1 MRSRLVAALSVA
13 VMIVSASV
21 LVTALRA
28 PADLQPR
35 REWSGQHLTQ
45 SPQPSHPSCRDCDG
59 PAADLQ
65 SRPEG
70 GAAWREVLAALDLL
84 RARAY
89 AEFDARLLRAVYTP
103 RSRVLRADRALLRRY
118 HRRGVRV
125 AGLRMRVTGL
135 HVEERRSRH
144 VVLRVREQ
152 VSGGVAITA
161 GVRRMLSADEPET
174 RLITLHRDHGA
185 RWRIAAVGPP

>member
-35 REWSGQHLTQ
+35 REWSGPHLAQ
-45 SPQPSHPSCRDCDG
+45 SPQPSHPSRRDCDG
-59 PAADLQ
+59 PAAALQ
-65 SRPEG
+65 SRREG
-70 GAAWREVLAALDLL
+70 GAWREVLAALDLL

-89 AEFDARLLRAVYTP
+89 AESDARLLRAVYTP
-103 RSRVLRADRALLRRY
+103 RSRVLRVDRALLRRY

-125 AGLRMRVTGL
+125 TGLRMRVIGL
-135 HVEERRSRH
+135 HVVERRGRH

-152 VSGGVAITA
+152 VSGGVAISA

-185 RWRIAAVGPP
+185 GWRIAAVGPP